1 MKIIASDYDG
11 TLNHGGIDD
20 KKRDAIKEWREKGN
34 KFGIVS
40 GRVTDDLLRIYKKD
54 GLELDFLLA
63 CNGAVILTTDGKILK
78 EDRIDGALLRP
89 FLDFLFSLGTDWAAI
104 HCEKTYII
112 DENDNDRL
120 PDEFTRRTLPE
131 MKHFNQVS
139 TILKD
144 EEEALMVTN
153 AVNEKFGDKLN
164 PLQNGNCIDI
174 VSADVNKAKGLYDYF
189 ELAGGKYDDM
199 IAVGDNINDTH
210 MIKEVR
216 SYAMANGV
224 QSIKDIA
231 DYEIKGITELIE
243 KEMKMLGR

>member
-20 KKRDAIKEWREKGN
+20 KKRNAIKEWREKGN

-40 GRVTDDLLRIYKKD
+40 GRITDDLLRIYKKD
-54 GLELDFLLA
+54 KLELDFLLA

-78 EDRIDGALLRP
+78 EDRIDGDILKP
-89 FLDFLFSLGTDWAAI
+89 ILDFIFSLGADWATI
-104 HCEKTYII
+104 QSDRSYII

-120 PDEFTRRTLPE
+120 PDEFTRKTLPDL
-131 MKHFNQVS
+131 KYFNQIS
-139 TILKD
+139 TILED

-153 AVNEKFGDKLN
+153 AIKEQFGDKLN
-164 PLQNGNCIDI
+164 PLQNGRCIDI
-174 VSADVNKAKGLYDYF
+174 VSATMNKAQGLYDYL
-189 ELAGGKYDDM
+189 ELVGGKYEDM
-199 IAVGDNINDTH
+199 ITVGDNINDTH
-210 MIKEVR
+210 MIKEFR

-231 DYEIKGITELIE
+231 DYEIEGITELIE
-243 KEMKMLGR
+243 KEMN